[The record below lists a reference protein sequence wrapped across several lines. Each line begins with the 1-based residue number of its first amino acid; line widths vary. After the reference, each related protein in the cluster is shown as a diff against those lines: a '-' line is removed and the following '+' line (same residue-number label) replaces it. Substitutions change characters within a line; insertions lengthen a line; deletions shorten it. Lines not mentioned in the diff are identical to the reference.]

1 MRSPA
6 ADVAE
11 FLLLISQWLARD
23 LLRTGLS
30 AIRNHPDRAL
40 AAPPDGIQARN
51 ESSPEGGGIPP

>member
-23 LLRTGLS
+23 LFRTG
-30 AIRNHPDRAL
+30 
-40 AAPPDGIQARN
+40 
-51 ESSPEGGGIPP
+51 